1 MGEQVGREMER
12 LKGWDRQMENQ
23 EQESWQMSLLAQQVE
38 KENLVSDHNP

>member
-1 MGEQVGREMER
+1 MGKQVGREMER

>member
-1 MGEQVGREMER
+1 MGKQVGREMER
-12 LKGWDRQMENQ
+12 LKGWHWQMENQ

>member
-1 MGEQVGREMER
+1 MER